1 MQASINQLKLA
12 LEVCEVNEPIN
23 RDAGKLE
30 QAELEAVNAADF
42 RQAIAV
48 LEAASNGP
56 IWPELKGDYEF
67 GVDPEFLSETV
78 NY

>member
-1 MQASINQLKLA
+1 MKASINQLKLA

-56 IWPELKGDYEF
+56 IWPQPLQ
-67 GVDPEFLSETV
+67 
-78 NY
+78 